1 MFIRILGLWCAWHT
15 FLIVIRLFFACC
27 GVFIA
32 TMQRISLAEN
42 SPPDCFHL
50 PVRLALAFKSCQP
63 LACINRIEGGQ
74 NDLPLFYVKDEQKRC
89 VLQKI
94 CIELNLH
101 ILIVP
106 WKNFSNDRDSI
117 LLFLLY
123 MNLNTKSVSKL
134 HKRQKAEEKS
144 HFLPPKQTQIWK
156 RHVRGYDVI
165 LNETALRFRLVLCY
179 IFLI

>member
-1 MFIRILGLWCAWHT
+1 
-15 FLIVIRLFFACC
+15 
-27 GVFIA
+27 
-32 TMQRISLAEN
+32 MQRISLAEN

-50 PVRLALAFKSCQP
+50 PVQLALAFKSCQP

-123 MNLNTKSVSKL
+123 MNLNTMSSETSKHVSLFSVFYGLQS
-134 HKRQKAEEKS
+134 S
-144 HFLPPKQTQIWK
+144 
-156 RHVRGYDVI
+156 
-165 LNETALRFRLVLCY
+165 
-179 IFLI
+179 IFLRLQTFQLLQT

>member
-27 GVFIA
+27 GAFIA

-123 MNLNTKSVSKL
+123 MNLNTMSSETSKHVSLFSVFYGLQS
-134 HKRQKAEEKS
+134 S
-144 HFLPPKQTQIWK
+144 
-156 RHVRGYDVI
+156 
-165 LNETALRFRLVLCY
+165 
-179 IFLI
+179 IFLRLQTFQLLQTWRF